1 MNAHAQAEL
10 WSIFVFVI
18 GAILP
23 LLGTAMIPNG
33 GQRIAGAIFALI
45 GIAVLAGMVGHPSN
59 AMRWG
64 LSVGFILGATK
75 LVAGIR
81 FL

>member
-1 MNAHAQAEL
+1 MNAHGQEDL
-10 WSIFVFVI
+10 WAIFIFVV
-18 GAILP
+18 GAVLP
-23 LLGTAMIPNG
+23 LLGSAMIPNG
-33 GQRIAGAIFALI
+33 RQRMAGAIFALI
-45 GIAVLAGMVGHPSN
+45 GIAVLVGMVGNPSN

-64 LSVGFILGATK
+64 LSVGFILAATK